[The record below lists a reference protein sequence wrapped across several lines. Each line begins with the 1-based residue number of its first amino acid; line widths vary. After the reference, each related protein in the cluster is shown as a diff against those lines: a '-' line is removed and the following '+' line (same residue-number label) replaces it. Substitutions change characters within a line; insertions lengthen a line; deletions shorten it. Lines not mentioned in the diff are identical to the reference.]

1 MRSVR
6 RRSTMAI
13 VGLAVV
19 ANLGAC
25 TSATSSPPDATTQR
39 GTITVLAASSLTKPF
54 TAFATAFSKEHPGA
68 RVELSF
74 GSSTD
79 LASQIAQGS
88 PADVFASADDKNM
101 DRVVAGKFNAN
112 PPVHFARNTL
122 TIAVATGNPRGIATL
137 ADLADDDLAVLLC
150 DAAVPCGRF
159 ADEMLTRA
167 GVAITAKSREASA
180 RVTIA
185 KVELGEADAA
195 IVYASDVLG
204 SSKVDR
210 VTIPADVNVVTS
222 LPIARLASSK
232 RSALA
237 QAWIDYVLAHER
249 DLVREYGF
257 LPR

>member
-1 MRSVR
+1 M
-6 RRSTMAI
+6 
-13 VGLAVV
+13 GLAACSSSGPTAAE
-19 ANLGAC
+19 AN
-25 TSATSSPPDATTQR
+25 DKR
-39 GTITVLAASSLTKPF
+39 GTITVLAASSLTNPF
-54 TAFATAFSKEHPGA
+54 TVFAKDFAAKHPGA

-79 LASQIAQGS
+79 LASQITQGA

-101 DRVVAGKFNAN
+101 DRVVAGTFNAN

-137 ADLADDDLAVLLC
+137 ADLVDDDLAVLLC

-159 ADEMLTRA
+159 ADEMLTNA

-195 IVYASDVLG
+195 IVYASDVLA
-204 SSKVDR
+204 SSKVDQ
-210 VTIPADVNVVTS
+210 VTIPDDVNVVTS
-222 LPIARLASSK
+222 LPIVRLTSSK
-232 RSALA
+232 RSTLA
-237 QAWIDYVLAHER
+237 QAWIDYVLAHEI
-249 DLVREYGF
+249 DLVKEYGF